1 MNDREHEAEFR
12 ELLDEARKLPRSI
25 EPPRDLWPGIR
36 QRISRGNRET
46 GSGNRWLISR
56 RWVQLAAAAVLLLV
70 VARSLIPR
78 QGWVVE
84 REMGRPL
91 VGAQLLAAAGRV
103 RVGEWIVTD
112 DSSVAVVQVGSIGR
126 VEVKPR
132 SRVQVLAARPT
143 DHRLALARGSIDAK
157 VDAPPRLFFVETPS
171 GTAVDLG
178 CAYTLAVDSLGS
190 SWLHV
195 TGGYVEVQWGGRRSI
210 VPLGAIAETRPGVGP
225 GVPYMADAPPALRR
239 ALEAFDFGRGGKAAV
254 RAALPAAR
262 PEDALSLWH
271 LLFRVEAGERG
282 AIYDRLASLVPPP
295 PGVTRAAA
303 LGLEPA
309 TLATYWNTIRRIAWR
324 REILRGIRDIDPRT
338 GTARPMQ
345 TSPGAPASHR

>member
-1 MNDREHEAEFR
+1 MNDRDHEQDAEFQ
-12 ELLDEARKLPRSI
+12 ELLAQARKLPRSI

-36 QRISRGNRET
+36 ARIKAGNGEK
-46 GSGNRWLISR
+46 GLGNGKVRILPFR
-56 RWVQLAAAAVLLLV
+56 RALVLAAAAVLLVV
-70 VARSLIPR
+70 VARFVIPR
-78 QGWVVE
+78 RGWVIE
-84 REMGRPL
+84 REAGRPL
-91 VGAQLLAAAGRV
+91 VAAQPLAAAGRV

-126 VEVKPR
+126 VEVKPG
-132 SRVQVLAARPT
+132 SRVQLLAARPT
-143 DHRLALARGSIDAK
+143 DHRLALARGTIAAA

-178 CAYTLAVDSLGS
+178 CAYTLEVDSLGN

-195 TGGYVEVQWGGRRSI
+195 TSGYVEFQWGGRRSI

-225 GVPYMADAPPALRR
+225 GVPYLADAPPALRR
-239 ALEAFDFGRGGKAAV
+239 AVSAFDFGRGGAAAV
-254 RAALPAAR
+254 RAALVAAR

-271 LLFRVEAGERG
+271 LLSRVDGGARG
-282 AIYDRLASLVPPP
+282 PVYDRLASLVPPP
-295 PGVTRAAA
+295 AGVTRVAV

-309 TLATYWNTIRRIAWR
+309 ALTTYWNTIRRIAWR

-338 GTARPMQ
+338 GT
-345 TSPGAPASHR
+345 TSR